1 MARATYP
8 LFPTD
13 DGWPY
18 PDTPPGEV
26 LQMPAPDDDPDL
38 DALELQVDPRA
49 FADLSPTELEILE
62 RRFGL
67 DGDPQSMKE
76 LARGLGC
83 SRAEAREH
91 LGRALEKVRARL
103 EALDP

>member
-18 PDTPPGEV
+18 PDSPPDEA
-26 LQMPAPDDDPDL
+26 LHRPAADDVDL

-49 FADLSPTELEILE
+49 FADLSPVERTTLE

-67 DGDPQSMKE
+67 DCEPQSMKE

-83 SRAEAREH
+83 SRAEARDH
-91 LGRALEKVRARL
+91 LGRALGKVRARL